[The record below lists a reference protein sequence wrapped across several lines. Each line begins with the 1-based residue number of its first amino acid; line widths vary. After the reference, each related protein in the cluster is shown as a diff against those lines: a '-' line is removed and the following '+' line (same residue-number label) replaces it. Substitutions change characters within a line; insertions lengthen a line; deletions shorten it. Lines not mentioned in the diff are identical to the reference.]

1 MKTFLKKISS
11 RKFIVSV
18 SGIISGIVL
27 IASGSTVEGV
37 TAVIASVVAY
47 LIAEGYIDAK
57 AVDVLDDVVEETKD
71 KLEKQEEEE

>member
-1 MKTFLKKISS
+1 MKAFLKKLTS

-27 IASGSTVEGV
+27 IASGSTTEGA

-57 AVDVLDDVVEETKD
+57 AVDILDDVAEETKD
-71 KLEKQEEEE
+71 KLEDEKGM

>member
-1 MKTFLKKISS
+1 MKAFLKKLTS

-18 SGIISGIVL
+18 SGIISGVVL
-27 IASGSTVEGV
+27 IASGSTTEGV

-57 AVDVLDDVVEETKD
+57 AVDVLDNVVEETKD
-71 KLEKQEEEE
+71 KLDCEKEM

>member
-1 MKTFLKKISS
+1 MKAFLKKLTS

-27 IASGSTVEGV
+27 IASGSTTEGV

-57 AVDVLDDVVEETKD
+57 AVDVLDNVVEETKD
-71 KLEKQEEEE
+71 KLDCEKEM

>member
-1 MKTFLKKISS
+1 MKTFLKKLTS

-27 IASGSTVEGV
+27 ITSGNTTEGV
-37 TAVIASVVAY
+37 TAIIASVVAY

-71 KLEKQEEEE
+71 KLDCEKGM

>member
-1 MKTFLKKISS
+1 MKAFLKKLTS

-27 IASGSTVEGV
+27 IASGNTTEGV
-37 TAVIASVVAY
+37 TAVIASVAAY

-57 AVDVLDDVVEETKD
+57 AVDVADKVIEETKD
-71 KLEKQEEEE
+71 KLDEQEEE

>member
-1 MKTFLKKISS
+1 MKAFLKKLTS

-27 IASGSTVEGV
+27 IASGNTTEGV

-57 AVDVLDDVVEETKD
+57 AVDVLDNVVEETKD
-71 KLEKQEEEE
+71 KLEGNTDD